1 MRGFV
6 TIDNQPRSDTAA
18 VWVTTQVGPHRAGH
32 TNAVCVDKLSDPD
45 ASRKLRSLTRDY
57 AVLLTE
63 GSTLDALPI
72 DGKPLSVADIEA
84 LVTETEDHQERIT
97 AAVGEYASTT
107 TRSKSLA
114 SPTFLPS
121 PVPRDFAPQEDTVT
135 ARALQAANY
144 VARAWTL
151 WLATEE
157 QRWRRTVQPR
167 TNKTP
172 WIMPDALN
180 APAVAAFP
188 PEFAARVHAQ
198 PLR

>member
-1 MRGFV
+1 MRGFATV
-6 TIDNQPRSDTAA
+6 DNQPGSDTVA
-18 VWVTTQVGPHRAGH
+18 VWVTAHVEPHRAGH

-57 AVLLTE
+57 AVMLTE

-84 LVTETEDHQERIT
+84 LVAETEERQQRIT
-97 AAVGEYASTT
+97 AAVAEYAAK
-107 TRSKSLA
+107 TRIKSLA
-114 SPTFLPS
+114 PPTFPPS
-121 PVPRDFAPQEDTVT
+121 PVPSDFVPAEDTVT

-144 VARAWTL
+144 VARAWSL

-157 QRWRRTVQPR
+157 QRRRRTVQPR

-172 WIMPDALN
+172 WIMPDDLN
-180 APAVAAFP
+180 DPAVAAFP
-188 PEFAARVHAQ
+188 PDFAARVHAQ

>member
-6 TIDNQPRSDTAA
+6 TIDNQPSSETTA
-18 VWVTTQVGPHRAGH
+18 VWVTTQVEPHRAGH

-57 AVLLTE
+57 VVLLTE

-72 DGKPLSVADIEA
+72 DGKPLSVVDIEA

-97 AAVGEYASTT
+97 AAVAEYASK
-107 TRSKSLA
+107 TRSNSLA
-114 SPTFLPS
+114 PPTFPPS
-121 PVPRDFAPQEDTVT
+121 PRPRDFAPREDTVA

-157 QRWRRTVQPR
+157 QRRRRTVQPR
-167 TNKTP
+167 TNRTP

-180 APAVAAFP
+180 APTVAALP